1 MNYLNKNKNK
11 YYVIKKN
18 STLVLLNKDNELIGS
33 YGALN
38 DTVFHKSQFIQTSMC
53 NCCCF
58 KEVSLFSTK
67 YDYYIQTELEN
78 VYKTNSMKG
87 VC

>member
-18 STLVLLNKDNELIGS
+18 RPFVKLNKDYEYIGAYKS
-33 YGALN
+33 IY
-38 DTVFHKSQFIQTSMC
+38 DTAFHKSQFIQTSMC
-53 NCCCF
+53 ICCTQ
-58 KEVSLFSTK
+58 EVSLFSTK